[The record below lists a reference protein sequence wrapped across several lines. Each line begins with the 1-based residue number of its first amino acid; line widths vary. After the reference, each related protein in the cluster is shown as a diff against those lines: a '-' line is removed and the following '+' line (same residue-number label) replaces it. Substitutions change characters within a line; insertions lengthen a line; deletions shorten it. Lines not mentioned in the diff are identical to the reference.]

1 MKCPPW
7 SVNGGAPLPPSW
19 RGPDREAISCS
30 SAGRSSFT
38 RRITTFFWVSEIGQC
53 GLSSGRVCFDP
64 PVVWSECRLH
74 RTPRRSSSFLGV
86 GIERTAPS
94 RPSAVAT
101 TFIMKL
107 RTCKRGSPAT
117 GVDGA
122 VSDSPEAAA
131 LVAPCDTGRKSNPIG
146 KPIDGV
152 YSLVPSEQRAMA
164 QQSASSSWPP
174 AGASNWT
181 VARRK
186 SSPWSSTYG
195 DRNRANISRH
205 SLRTEHEQDTEPADG
220 KDSKG
225 VRRSRGVL

>member
-1 MKCPPW
+1 
-7 SVNGGAPLPPSW
+7 
-19 RGPDREAISCS
+19 
-30 SAGRSSFT
+30 
-38 RRITTFFWVSEIGQC
+38 VSEIGQC

-94 RPSAVAT
+94 RPSPVAT

-122 VSDSPEAAA
+122 ASDSPEAAA

-205 SLRTEHEQDTEPADG
+205 SLRTKHEHDTEPADG